1 MLTNLLSEQKVWTL
15 MTPGEL
21 NIVLLSLNLK
31 MHLWVVQIE
40 I

>member
-1 MLTNLLSEQKVWTL
+1 MLTSLPSEQNVWTL

-21 NIVLLSLNLK
+21 NIVLLSLDLK
-31 MHLWVVQIE
+31 THLWVVQIE

>member
-1 MLTNLLSEQKVWTL
+1 MLTSLPSEQNVSTL

-21 NIVLLSLNLK
+21 NIVLLSLDLK

>member
-1 MLTNLLSEQKVWTL
+1 MLTNLPSEQNMWTL

-21 NIVLLSLNLK
+21 NITLLSLDLK
-31 MHLWVVQIE
+31 MRLWEVQME